1 MKKWYEQ
8 NYVSHRDWILDNMEN
23 LGLDC
28 NEVVLVLLIDF
39 MNEHHQEIDLEGLSN
54 KLNKSQ
60 DELDRVLSTLCARSY
75 LSIFPTSN
83 GSKWSLNGLFEADSE
98 RSVKVMDRSLFD
110 TFESEFGRPLS
121 EREMEKLNEWVK
133 STHKKLIIYALRQA
147 SLDEKLSFP
156 YIDKIILSEWL
167 IKMSSNGDE
176 TYIFNREVDQ
186 NISHA
191 ESEID
196 YQNMEE
202 KYKMDFY
209 LEGFSENIS
218 DAYKKKTILS
228 DIALR
233 TTDKKGV
240 FAEIRKVYEWF
251 ASVIIL
257 FPESKYNGLNE
268 VAADDDKK
276 RFFSA
281 LMNYFDTGID
291 SVEGESQQMD
301 FDKILDNIPRTEA
314 EKIKVDISNA
324 ANEHPIMFK
333 VGEQIFILHKDE
345 NGNIVYNKLLLNHGN
360 LDDMFDYTDESDG
373 TKRLFD
379 LIPIFYENGRGS
391 LILIDEIDRSLHTN
405 LTRKFLELFF
415 EIVEDRECQLVATTH
430 DSNLLDL
437 ELLRQDE
444 IWFVERQADHSS
456 KVFSLNRFKERFDKK
471 IDKEYLLGRYGA
483 IPIFDD
489 DFVLEDAYEE

>member
-1 MKKWYEQ
+1 MLIGFSVS
-8 NYVSHRDWILDNMEN
+8 NYKSFKETQKISFKASKITRHKSHITLKNNKRILKSGLIFGANAGGKSN
-23 LGLDC
+23 LVNAIYFSREIIVNGLDKV
-28 NEVVLVLLIDF
+28 N
-39 MNEHHQEIDLEGLSN
+39 
-54 KLNKSQ
+54 LNKSYFRIENNMYKEPGVFEYRILV
-60 DELDRVLSTLCARSY
+60 DDIEYSY
-75 LSIFPTSN
+75 
-83 GSKWSLNGLFEADSE
+83 GLVISYF
-98 RSVKVMDRSLFD
+98 
-110 TFESEFGRPLS
+110 
-121 EREMEKLNEWVK
+121 
-133 STHKKLIIYALRQA
+133 
-147 SLDEKLSFP
+147 
-156 YIDKIILSEWL
+156 DKIILSEWL
-167 IKMSSNGDE
+167 VEISPNGEE
-176 TYIFNREVDQ
+176 TYIFNRDIDD

-196 YQNMEE
+196 FQNTEE
-202 KYKMDFY
+202 RYKMNFY
-209 LEGFSENIS
+209 LEGFSESIS
-218 DAYKKKTILS
+218 DAYKKKTILN

-233 TTDKKGV
+233 TTDKKGI

-268 VAADDDKK
+268 VAADDIKK
-276 RFFSA
+276 KFFST
-281 LMNYFDTGID
+281 LMNYFDTGIE

-301 FDKILDNIPRTEA
+301 FDKILDNIPVPDA

-333 VGEQIFILHKDE
+333 VGEQVFILHRDE

-360 LDDMFDYTDESDG
+360 SDDMFEYTDESDG

-379 LIPIFYENGRGS
+379 LIPVFYENRRGS

-415 EIVEDRECQLVATTH
+415 EIVEDKECQLIATTH

-437 ELLRQDE
+437 DLLRQDE

-456 KVFSLNRFKERFDKK
+456 KVFSLNKFKERFDKK

-489 DFVLEDAYEE
+489 DFVLEDSHEE

>member
-1 MKKWYEQ
+1 M
-8 NYVSHRDWILDNMEN
+8 
-23 LGLDC
+23 
-28 NEVVLVLLIDF
+28 
-39 MNEHHQEIDLEGLSN
+39 
-54 KLNKSQ
+54 
-60 DELDRVLSTLCARSY
+60 
-75 LSIFPTSN
+75 
-83 GSKWSLNGLFEADSE
+83 
-98 RSVKVMDRSLFD
+98 
-110 TFESEFGRPLS
+110 
-121 EREMEKLNEWVK
+121 
-133 STHKKLIIYALRQA
+133 
-147 SLDEKLSFP
+147 
-156 YIDKIILSEWL
+156 
-167 IKMSSNGDE
+167 
-176 TYIFNREVDQ
+176 
-186 NISHA
+186 
-191 ESEID
+191 
-196 YQNMEE
+196 
-202 KYKMDFY
+202 
-209 LEGFSENIS
+209 
-218 DAYKKKTILS
+218 
-228 DIALR
+228 
-233 TTDKKGV
+233 

-281 LMNYFDTGID
+281 MMNYFDTGID

-301 FDKILDNIPRTEA
+301 FDKVLDNIPRTEA

-333 VGEQIFILHKDE
+333 LGEQIFVLHKDD

-483 IPIFDD
+483 IPVFDD